1 MISNVFLQ
9 ETLGLTKLE
18 AVAGSISTKAITE
31 NSGEWAGMESLIISQ
46 PENVTEWS
54 EGKVV
59 MERNRFCKSEPKKMT
74 TSPRVEEIQ
83 LTSSLDINKN

>member
-1 MISNVFLQ
+1 MSLNRVKKKWLWREI
-9 ETLGLTKLE
+9 K
-18 AVAGSISTKAITE
+18 
-31 NSGEWAGMESLIISQ
+31 WAEMESLIISQ

-54 EGKVV
+54 EGKV
-59 MERNRFCKSEPKKMT
+59 MERNCFCKSQPKKMT

>member
-1 MISNVFLQ
+1 M
-9 ETLGLTKLE
+9 TKLE

-31 NSGEWAGMESLIISQ
+31 NSGEWAEMESLIISQ

-54 EGKVV
+54 EGKAV
-59 MERNRFCKSEPKKMT
+59 MERHRFCKSRPKKMT
-74 TSPRVEEIQ
+74 TFPRVEEIQ

>member
-1 MISNVFLQ
+1 
-9 ETLGLTKLE
+9 
-18 AVAGSISTKAITE
+18 
-31 NSGEWAGMESLIISQ
+31 MESLIISQ

-59 MERNRFCKSEPKKMT
+59 MERNCFCKSQPKKMT

-83 LTSSLDINKN
+83 LPPWT